1 LWRGL
6 RPGSGDPGEAV
17 VEAFYMAGLDK
28 INLGRYRVLEKLGSG
43 AMGVVYKAF
52 DEKLERH
59 VAIKTFSLE
68 GMERAS
74 ALSGNNEATQD
85 LPVKQKTVRLETA
98 SVAVKDDATVS
109 GATLELFFE
118 EAKIAAKLSH
128 PNICAIYDIGS
139 SEDVNFFV
147 MEYVEGDTLETLI
160 TSGAEIALA
169 TRLSMLSKLARAIH
183 YAHVSGI
190 IHRDIKPANII
201 IRRDGEPKIM
211 DFGIAKLH
219 TGKLIGRSKVSAIF
233 GTPLY
238 MSPEQIRGD
247 DVDGRS
253 DIFSLG
259 VVAYRF
265 LTGRQPFD
273 GKTLEEIFKNILNRQ
288 PAPPS
293 SIAEDIPAGLDRI
306 IFNAME
312 KDRERR
318 YRLGNELSDSLELLL
333 NDIERG
339 AEVISETASE
349 NKEIIRSLKKKY
361 IFFADFHD
369 DEIVA
374 IFSMASKEKFKSG
387 ETIFK
392 EGVLGCKFYIVI
404 SGRISVFKEQKTGES
419 VEIRTLKEGDC
430 FGEMAIIDN
439 SPRSATAQAVTDVS
453 VLAINDAVL
462 RTNHPHLS
470 IRLYKN
476 LASIIAEK
484 LRVLTARHHEL
495 EQSCK
500 SVKA

>member
-1 LWRGL
+1 
-6 RPGSGDPGEAV
+6 
-17 VEAFYMAGLDK
+17 MAQLEK

-52 DEKLERH
+52 DEKLERN
-59 VAIKTFSLE
+59 VAIKTFTLA
-68 GMERAS
+68 GMKRAS
-74 ALSGNNEATQD
+74 ALSADNTETQD
-85 LPVKQKTVRLETA
+85 LPSKQKTIRLETA
-98 SVAVKDDATVS
+98 SVPVKDESSVS

-139 SEDVNFFV
+139 AEDVNFFV
-147 MEYVEGDTLETLI
+147 MEYVEGDTMETLI
-160 TSGAEIALA
+160 ASGVKIPLA
-169 TRLSMLSKLARAIH
+169 VRLSMLSKLARAIH

-190 IHRDIKPANII
+190 VHRDIKPANII

-219 TGKLIGRSKVSAIF
+219 TGKLIGRSNVSAIF

-265 LTGRQPFD
+265 ITSHQPFD
-273 GKTLEEIFKNILNRQ
+273 GKTLEEIFKNILNRS
-288 PAPPS
+288 PVPPS
-293 SIAEDIPAGLDRI
+293 SIEEDIPQSLDRI
-306 IFNAME
+306 LFNAME

-318 YRLGNELSDSLELLL
+318 YRLGNELSDALELLL

-339 AEVISETASE
+339 SAGFSGAASE
-349 NKEIIRSLKKKY
+349 NKEIIRSLKRKY

-369 DEIVA
+369 EEIVA
-374 IFSMASKEKFKSG
+374 IFSMACKEKFKAG
-387 ETIFK
+387 ETIFR
-392 EGVLGCKFYIVI
+392 EGVLGSKFYIVI
-404 SGRISVFKEQKTGES
+404 SGRISVFKSQKAGES
-419 VEIRTLKEGDC
+419 MEIRTLKEGDC

-462 RTNHPHLS
+462 RTNHPQLS

-476 LASIIAEK
+476 LAGIITEK
-484 LRVLTARHHEL
+484 LRVLTASHHEL
-495 EQSCK
+495 ERLY
-500 SVKA
+500 KAAKT